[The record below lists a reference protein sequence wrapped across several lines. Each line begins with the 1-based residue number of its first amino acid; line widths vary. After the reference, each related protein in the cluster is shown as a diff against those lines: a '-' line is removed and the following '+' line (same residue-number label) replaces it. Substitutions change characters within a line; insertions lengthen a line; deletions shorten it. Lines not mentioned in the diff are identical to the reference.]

1 MAGGKTGGLK
11 FKEKNA
17 WGIGEKIGFSPIS
30 LEKRGQG
37 SKGARKQGFQTRVK
51 RYRIILV
58 KGLCE
63 PLSFDVLHKKSGQAV
78 AITGLAFKY
87 SRRLSP
93 LM

>member
-37 SKGARKQGFQTRVK
+37 SKGVKETRVSNSGK
-51 RYRIILV
+51 PYRKILV

>member
-37 SKGARKQGFQTRVK
+37 SKGVKETR
-51 RYRIILV
+51 I
-58 KGLCE
+58 
-63 PLSFDVLHKKSGQAV
+63 SNSGK
-78 AITGLAFKY
+78 TL
-87 SRRLSP
+87 
-93 LM
+93 